1 MAVKRNVFK
10 AALGLS
16 LVSLVSKLLG
26 FAREQAIAWRFGAG
40 AAVDTYVAALA
51 IPTLISGVVG
61 GALSTAFLPV
71 YSEAR
76 NTKEGEQ
83 LSGTVSV
90 VSALLGVLGSV
101 AALYFA
107 PFLVRVLV
115 GNFPAAQQAQTV
127 LLLRILSFGTL
138 LMHVSFFLTMLFNSH
153 RQFLLPALNPVLQ
166 NGIIVAGV
174 LGFGAGGMGYVA
186 WATLIAMALPV
197 LLLLGWALF
206 RHYPIWAWPSYRDPK
221 FAKVLKLSAPI
232 FVAGV
237 FGQLYM
243 IVDRRLASGLD
254 AGSIASLNFANRLVQ
269 LPFGIFVM
277 ALSTVVFP
285 ALADLAAQGNK
296 KGFAEALS
304 AGLRALFILLVPA
317 TVGLWVLRYP
327 IVRLAFERGSF
338 DATDT
343 AKTAFALGFYA
354 LGLLGLSAG
363 TVLTRAFYSLY
374 DTTTPVKIGILTAV
388 LQALLALLLVQP
400 LAHGGLALAN
410 SIGVSLGAVA
420 MFYLLRKSKVHLN
433 MGATTLLSKVV
444 IASLGMGV
452 VSHLLLAALSPL
464 GEVVALSA
472 AVTGG
477 LVVYALGLLFLRVDE
492 ATSALNKAAWWLR
505 KR

>member
-1 MAVKRNVFK
+1 MVVKRNVFK

-83 LSGTVSV
+83 LAGTVSV
-90 VSALLGVLGSV
+90 VNALFGVLGSV

-138 LMHVSFFLTMLFNSH
+138 LMHISFFLTMLFNSH

-186 WATLIAMALPV
+186 WAALIAMALPV

-296 KGFAEALS
+296 KGFGEALS
-304 AGLRALFILLVPA
+304 AGLRAMVILLVPA
-317 TVGLWVLRYP
+317 TVGLIVLRHP

-343 AKTAFALGFYA
+343 AKTAFALSFYA
-354 LGLLGLSAG
+354 LGLLGLSTG
-363 TVLTRAFYSLY
+363 TVLTRAFYSLR
-374 DTTTPVKIGILTAV
+374 DTLTPVKIGILTAM
-388 LQALLALLLVQP
+388 LQALLAILLVYP

-410 SIGVSLGAVA
+410 SIGVSLGAIA
-420 MFYLLRKSKVHLN
+420 MFILLRKSLGRLSMGVSALLGKVALC
-433 MGATTLLSKVV
+433 
-444 IASLGMGV
+444 SLGMGL
-452 VSHLLLAALSPL
+452 VSHLVYVWLSPL
-464 GEVVALSA
+464 GDIVALAA
-472 AVTGG
+472 AVGG
-477 LVVYALGLLFLRVDE
+477 GVAVYGAGLLALRVDE
-492 ATSALNKAAWWLR
+492 ATWVLR
-505 KR
+505 RIYQIGKQ

>member
-1 MAVKRNVFK
+1 MNKKTVFK

-16 LVSLVSKLLG
+16 FVSILSKLLG

-40 AAVDTYVAALA
+40 AAVDAYVAALA

-76 NTKEGEQ
+76 NTDEGKQ
-83 LSGTVSV
+83 LAGIVSGVN
-90 VSALLGVLGSV
+90 ALLGALGSL

-107 PFLVRVLV
+107 PALVQLLV
-115 GNFPAAQQAQTV
+115 GNFPAEQQAQTV

-138 LMHVSFFLTMLFNSH
+138 LMSVSFFLTMLFNSH
-153 RQFLLPALNPVLQ
+153 RQFILPALNPVVQ
-166 NGIIVAGV
+166 NLMIVAGV
-174 LGFGAGGMGYVA
+174 LLFAAGGIVYVA
-186 WATLIAMALPV
+186 WATIAAMAVPV
-197 LLLLGWALF
+197 LLLVAWALYKN
-206 RHYPIWAWPSYRDPK
+206 YPLLARPRRSDPR
-221 FAKVLKLSAPI
+221 FAKVLKLALPI
-232 FVAGV
+232 FVAGL

-243 IVDRRLASGLD
+243 VVDRRLASGLD

-296 KGFAEALS
+296 KGFGEALS
-304 AGLRALFILLVPA
+304 AGLRAMVILLVPA
-317 TVGLWVLRYP
+317 TVGLIVLRHP

-354 LGLLGLSAG
+354 LGLLGLSTG
-363 TVLTRAFYSLY
+363 TVLTRAFYSLH
-374 DTTTPVKIGILTAV
+374 DTLTPVKIGILTAL
-388 LQALLALLLVQP
+388 LQALLAILLVSP

-410 SIGVSLGAVA
+410 SIGVSLGAIA
-420 MFYLLRKSKVHLN
+420 MFYLLRKSLGRLSMGILALLGKVALC
-433 MGATTLLSKVV
+433 
-444 IASLGMGV
+444 SLGMGL
-452 VSHLLLAALSPL
+452 VSHLTYAWLSPL
-464 GEVVALSA
+464 GALIALAGAVSGGVA
-472 AVTGG
+472 
-477 LVVYALGLLFLRVDE
+477 VYGAGLLALRVDE
-492 ATSALNKAAWWLR
+492 ATWVLTKLTLR
-505 KR
+505 IRKH